1 MNSSVSS
8 LAFHRGISG
17 VQADFALKIL
27 RALMWRKDSAN
38 LLSFV
43 ISPSC
48 LSIVLSMVHGGALGE
63 TEQEIRKLLGDD
75 VIAAQFHFY
84 AHQLLQKLIDHK
96 QNYALELANKIFV
109 KKEFGVQ
116 NEFRLFVDTHFGQN
130 HVELVDFSGHHGKN
144 INNML
149 LVSAISFKGKW
160 PFDFYSTCIH
170 PMRFHISET
179 LQKDI
184 GMLHSIG
191 TFKYLDNFDFQLLG
205 IPFFDAELF
214 LFILLPRQ
222 QFNLANLLAKLTG
235 QMLLK
240 IVDQCTE
247 KEIYVNIPK
256 FKLESEHYLKEALK
270 SLGIVHAFGGRAQ
283 FGKITKN
290 TLSNISISQNVQKAI
305 FEIDEEGKE
314 HVNASNCR
322 STNFVFKFIAD
333 HPFAFFVANGTCE
346 NIMMAG
352 IFVGY

>member
-8 LAFHRGISG
+8 LAFHSGISG

-240 IVDQCTE
+240 IVAQCTE

-283 FGKITKN
+283 FGKITKH
-290 TLSNISISQNVQKAI
+290 TLSNISISQIVQKAI